1 MKTLQLA
8 SPKNM
13 NVKTSFFKNV
23 TELKLVSSVEVLS
36 VADNLVDR
44 VIATVRIP
52 ESQDIRKLLL
62 WEGDAYTNIGDWTQ
76 EQAEDKIKE
85 LI

>member
-1 MKTLQLA
+1 MKTLQLTT
-8 SPKNM
+8 PKNM

-23 TELKLVSSVEVLS
+23 TELELVSSVEVL
-36 VADNLVDR
+36 VIADNLVDR
-44 VIATVRIP
+44 IVATVRIP
-52 ESQDIRKLLL
+52 ESQDVRKLVL
-62 WEGDAYTNIGDWTQ
+62 WEGNDYTNIGNWTQ